1 MNIERPSIPKY
12 FSESLTLEDLGIYSD
27 DEIGY
32 QPNKRPIFTVYVEN
46 NRNTLNNDLSNNRYM
61 FVSCYFW
68 FRCNYYMWV
77 YYLN

>member
-46 NRNTLNNDLSNNRYM
+46 NRNTLNNDLWNNGCVCILL
-61 FVSCYFW
+61 FLVSV
-68 FRCNYYMWV
+68 RLSHAV
-77 YYLN
+77 LLP